1 MRCGAHDDK
10 LPPPTTW
17 GRAVTNSADT
27 IFAVAAF
34 SIAAWINADA
44 AVGATFGSMFFML
57 NSENHALPKRLGYGA
72 ISAVVGYA
80 AGITASD
87 SWAMLTSAAA
97 AAVAVATLTALSRAI
112 ESEGLGAIRSIL
124 DIIRGRK

>member
-1 MRCGAHDDK
+1 MRCGAHNDK

-34 SIAAWINADA
+34 AIAAWINTDA
-44 AVGATFGSMFFML
+44 AVGATFGSMFFLL
-57 NSENHALPKRLGYGA
+57 NSENHAMPKRIGYAA

-112 ESEGLGAIRSIL
+112 ETEGLGAIRSIL

>member
-10 LPPPTTW
+10 MPPPTTW
-17 GRAVTNSADT
+17 GRAVTNSTDT

-44 AVGATFGSMFFML
+44 AVGATFGSMFFLL
-57 NSENHALPKRLGYGA
+57 NSESHSMPKRLGYAA
-72 ISAVVGYA
+72 ISAVMGYA

-87 SWAMLTSAAA
+87 SWAMLTSAAF
-97 AAVAVATLTALSRAI
+97 AAVAVVTLTALSRAI
-112 ESEGLGAIRSIL
+112 ETDAIGAIRSIF